1 MHSGRPVF
9 AQLMELVPLHR
20 FRQLVEIYQADKRI
34 RTLSAWTQFQ
44 ALIFAQLTSRA
55 SLRSIEVGLASYGHA
70 LYHMGFRHPVARS
83 TLAEANERRDYH
95 LWQDLCYELIA
106 RTRPLYA
113 GDQVLPDLEG
123 SLYALDCTVVD
134 LCLKLFAWAQH
145 RKHKSAVRIHTL
157 LDLAG
162 AIPTFVEVTPGHQH
176 EVAILDQIVF
186 EPGAYLVMDKGYTDF
201 ARLYRLSLVPVYF
214 VIRAK
219 RGLAYKRG
227 VSQPVDKTTGLR
239 SDMSIRLIGPKTAGL
254 YPQPLRR
261 VHYGDPDTGKDL
273 VFLTNNFQLP
283 ALTITQLYRER
294 WAVELFF
301 KWIKQHLHIQA
312 FYGTSPNAVKT
323 QVYTGI
329 AAYLLV
335 AQVKKLLRQTHSPYI
350 LLQMIGLHLDEKV
363 PLEQLLTR
371 LNFQLDDCPVS
382 NQLVLFD

>member
-1 MHSGRPVF
+1 
-9 AQLMELVPLHR
+9 VPMYR
-20 FRQLVEIYQADKRI
+20 FRQLVESYQADKRV
-34 RTLSAWTQFQ
+34 RTLSAWSQFQ
-44 ALIFAQLTSRA
+44 ALVFAQLTGRA
-55 SLRSIEVGLASYGHA
+55 SLRAIEVGLASYGRG
-70 LYHMGFRHPVARS
+70 LYHMGFRHAVARS

-113 GDQVLPDLEG
+113 GDRVLPDLEG

-162 AIPTFVEVTPGHQH
+162 SIPTFVEVTPGHQH
-176 EVAILDQIVF
+176 EIAILDQIAL

-201 ARLYRLSLVPVYF
+201 ARLYRLTLVPVYF

-227 VSQPVDKTTGLR
+227 TRRPVDKTTGLR
-239 SDMSIRLIGPKTAGL
+239 SDVTIRLIGPKTARQ

-261 VHYGDPDTGKDL
+261 VHYWDPATGKDL
-273 VFLTNNFQLP
+273 VFLTNNFRLP
-283 ALTITQLYRER
+283 GLTVAQIYRER

-301 KWIKQHLHIQA
+301 KWIKQHLHLQT

-335 AQVKKLLRQTHSPYI
+335 AQVKKLLNQPHSPYI
-350 LLQMIGLHLDEKV
+350 LLQMLGLHLDEKV

-371 LNFQLDDCPVS
+371 LNFQIDDHQVS